1 MDFIIKILHDTLY
14 FSGPI
19 ILCTL
24 GGLLA
29 YKAGVINIGLEG
41 MMMFGGFIATL
52 IIFTTQSWWL
62 GLIAAVVLA
71 IILGILY
78 SYFGITMKGNF
89 IITGFA
95 INLLAVA
102 IGRYTLAL
110 MRRIDISI
118 ILVPGIM
125 NPNIRLWL
133 IDDIPIIGR
142 ILSNHPL
149 FTYIAFLMIIVVHVV
164 MYHTKFGVYMRVVG
178 ENEEAAKSVGIRTN
192 RIKYYSIILG
202 SILCAFAG
210 FNVAV
215 EQLAAFTPAITA
227 GTGFIAIAAFFCGN
241 GSPLKSSLYAILF
254 GLAKSLAVNL
264 SIRIGGI
271 ATLLEIIP
279 YLTIVIVLTGV
290 ALTRYKKSLIR
301 GLHHE

>member
-1 MDFIIKILHDTLY
+1 MDFILKILHDTLY

-29 YKAGVINIGLEG
+29 YKANVINIGLEG
-41 MMMFGGFIATL
+41 MMLFGGFIAVLL
-52 IIFTTQSWWL
+52 IFITESWWIGLFGAIVLATIL
-62 GLIAAVVLA
+62 GLIYAF
-71 IILGILY
+71 
-78 SYFGITMKGNF
+78 FGITMKGNF

-102 IGRYTLAL
+102 VGYYTLAL
-110 MRRIDISI
+110 MRRIDLSI
-118 ILVPGIM
+118 IMVPGM
-125 NPNIRLWL
+125 ANPSIDLWL
-133 IDDIPIIGR
+133 IGDLPIIGR
-142 ILSNHPL
+142 IVSRHPS
-149 FTYIAFLMIIVVHVV
+149 FTYVAFLMIGVVHVV

-178 ENEEAAKSVGIRTN
+178 ENEEAAKSVGIRTQL
-192 RIKYYSIILG
+192 IKYGAIIFG
-202 SILCAFAG
+202 AILCAFAG

-215 EQLAAFTPAITA
+215 EQLAAYTPHITA

-241 GSPLKSSLYAILF
+241 GSPLKSSAYAILF
-254 GLAKSLAVNL
+254 GLAQSLAVNL

-279 YLTIVIVLTGV
+279 YVTIVLVLTSV
-290 ALTRYKKSLIR
+290 ALLRQGKSLIR